1 MTAAGKPS
9 QAWRDW
15 WYANIN
21 LLHISDWWKWKSNV
35 FPGMENTSGFFIGN
49 LILMKSVVRCFSIFN
64 GALLQL
70 CAPNCVSWPGDGDG
84 DGDRDGAEAALL
96 DAAAILTSQS
106 RLISADK
113 PWLMVLK
120 LYKHICVSSMSPVLH
135 DQILIRGRCCFKV
148 PTSTVGG
155 GGTRVEQGWDW
166 IAPVACFHSDG
177 CVLCCCWKT
186 GEEGARDGGG
196 EFRGKAW

>member
-1 MTAAGKPS
+1 
-9 QAWRDW
+9 
-15 WYANIN
+15 
-21 LLHISDWWKWKSNV
+21 
-35 FPGMENTSGFFIGN
+35 MENTSGFFIGN

-70 CAPNCVSWPGDGDG
+70 CAPNCVSWPGDRDGDG
-84 DGDRDGAEAALL
+84 DGDGAEAALL

-155 GGTRVEQGWDW
+155 GEEWGDSCRARVRLNS
-166 IAPVACFHSDG
+166 PSRLFPFRR
-177 CVLCCCWKT
+177 LCSLLLLKN
-186 GEEGARDGGG
+186 RRGGG
-196 EFRGKAW
+196 EGRRG